1 MRIMKAIRVK
11 LWQDFVNY
19 KKPTSFQLKETYPLP
34 PFSTVIGMV
43 HALAGF
49 ESYHEMD
56 ISVQGKYFSKV
67 NDLYTRYEFKS
78 GMSFEKGR
86 HQIDVNG
93 LGVGRG
99 IATAELLVDVELLLH
114 ILPKKEED
122 FEVILDA
129 FSRPKE
135 YPSLGRR
142 EDIATIIEAKEVD
155 VDVKTLSKQAGLPEN
170 YGAYVPVESETDV
183 KRTELYGL
191 EQVGTRYR
199 LPKNYVLENFGT
211 AKKPKIFRRW
221 NKKDVFY
228 MSEFR
233 GMRKR
238 DFWVDSDGYLVFFV

>member
-1 MRIMKAIRVK
+1 MKAIRMK

-43 HALAGF
+43 HVLAGF

-56 ISVQGKYFSKV
+56 ISVQGKHFSKV

-78 GMSFEKGR
+78 GMNFEKGR

-114 ILPKKEED
+114 ILPKNEED
-122 FEVILDA
+122 FAVILDA
-129 FSRPKE
+129 LNRPKE

-142 EDIATIIEAKEVD
+142 EDIATILEAKEVE
-155 VDVKTLSKQAGLPEN
+155 VDLKTLSKQVSLPEN
-170 YGAYVPVESETDV
+170 YGAYVPVASGADI
-183 KRTELYGL
+183 KRTEFYDLQ
-191 EQVGTRYR
+191 EVGTRFR
-199 LPKNYVLENFGT
+199 LNKDYVLENYGT
-211 AKKPKIFRRW
+211 EKKPKIFRKW

-228 MSEFR
+228 LSEFR

-238 DFWVDSDGYLVFFV
+238 DFWVDSDGHLAFFV

>member
-1 MRIMKAIRVK
+1 MKAIRVK

-43 HALAGF
+43 HVLAGF

-78 GMSFEKGR
+78 GMNFEKGR

-114 ILPKKEED
+114 ISPKNEED
-122 FEVILDA
+122 FAVILDA
-129 FSRPKE
+129 FNRPKE

-142 EDIATIIEAKEVD
+142 EDIATILEVKEVD
-155 VDVKTLSKQAGLPEN
+155 LNLIELDDQLELPPG
-170 YGAYVPVESETDV
+170 YGAYIPIQTWDDV
-183 KRTELYGL
+183 KRTNLYKL
-191 EQVGTRYR
+191 NKNIVGTRFK
-199 LPKNYVLENFGT
+199 LTKDYVLENHGT
-211 AKKPKIFRRW
+211 IKRPKIFRKW
-221 NKKDVFY
+221 NKKDVYY
-228 MSEFR
+228 MTDFR
-233 GMRKR
+233 VLEEGQCY
-238 DFWVDSDGYLVFFV
+238 VDSDNFVAFLV